1 MTAELW
7 FVTTILPMMVG
18 VCGYLFMRWA
28 IHEDER
34 AAAAEKEMMNGG
46 HSKKSRRAPRPSMQ
60 VARQR
65 VVRKVS

>member
-18 VCGYLFMRWA
+18 VFGYAFMRWA

-34 AAAAEKEMMNGG
+34 AAAAEKAAMI
-46 HSKKSRRAPRPSMQ
+46 SLRPKKARRAPKAVMQ
-60 VARQR
+60 IARQR
-65 VVRKVS
+65 IVRKVS